1 MRNIL
6 LVAMREYKQ
15 IASTRGFWVMLLVL
29 PVVIGITQVAGR
41 FFRPQLNS
49 AYVLVDESG
58 QFANA
63 IEHRID
69 LNWNRSDL
77 GDLSAFVQRWN
88 VGSVKPDAV
97 WAKGDRWFTDAQV
110 EQFMAEGGSEE
121 ALKLIKP
128 ALPKDAPNFEI
139 DPKTYVRADVPAGVP
154 VDQGAQALGEALAPF
169 LQDEIATKEGDR
181 PLALAVYIP
190 RDVSAASPVQMWTNG
205 TPNSYLVDLVRS
217 ETTRILRARALEAS
231 GLPPETA
238 AQITDIAVPLT
249 VSAPPQGEGREQ
261 VMIRSAL
268 PLAMVY
274 LLLVTV
280 MVTGSMMLQGVIEER
295 SNKLL
300 ESVLACIKPAD
311 LMYGKLLGLGAIGLT
326 ILGVWVGAAVGA
338 SLAVQGMVA
347 DIVKPS
353 LAAIDQPWMIVAMIY
368 YFLAGYLIIS
378 MLYLAIGALSNSLQD
393 AQSYLMPVIMIIML
407 PVVFMMVSVVTSPN
421 GPFALILSWIPL
433 YTPFAMLA
441 RLGSG
446 VSTMEVLG
454 TGAMLAL
461 FVIAEMYLL
470 GRVFQASLLRTGQPP
485 KLSGFIG
492 MMFGKNTG

>member
-6 LVAMREYKQ
+6 LVAKREYKQ

-58 QFANA
+58 QFSDA
-63 IEHRID
+63 IDHRIE
-69 LNWNRSDL
+69 LNWQRADL
-77 GDLSAFVQRWN
+77 GDLSAYVQRWGA
-88 VGSVKPDAV
+88 GSARPDAV
-97 WAKGDRWFTDAQV
+97 WAKGERWFTDAQV
-110 EQFMAEGGSEE
+110 EQFIAEGGAQD
-121 ALKLIKP
+121 ALKLIRP
-128 ALPKDAPNFEI
+128 VLPKDAPNYEI
-139 DPKTYVRADVPAGVP
+139 DKRSYVRADLPAGIP
-154 VDQGAQALGEALAPF
+154 VDAGADRLGAALAPY
-169 LQDEIATKEGDR
+169 LQDEIATPEGKR

-190 RDVSAASPVQMWTNG
+190 ANVGPASPIRMWTNG
-205 TPNSYLVDLVRS
+205 VPNSYLVDLVRS
-217 ETTRILRARALEAS
+217 ETTRILRGRALEAS
-231 GLPPETA
+231 GLSPEAA
-238 AQITDIAVPLT
+238 AQIATIAAPLT

-300 ESVLACIKPAD
+300 ESVLACIRPSE
-311 LMYGKLLGLGAIGLT
+311 LMYGKLVGLGAIGLT
-326 ILGVWVGAAVGA
+326 ILGVWVGAAIGA

-353 LAAIDQPWMIVAMIY
+353 LAAIDQPWMIIAMVY

-393 AQSYLMPVIMIIML
+393 AQSYLMPVIFLIML
-407 PVVFMMVSVVTSPN
+407 PTVFMMVSVVTSPSS
-421 GPFALILSWIPL
+421 PFVLILSWIPL

-446 VSTMEVLG
+446 VSIMEVLA

-461 FVIAEMYLL
+461 FVLAELYLL

-492 MMFGKNTG
+492 MMIGKNTG

>member
-6 LVAMREYKQ
+6 LVAKREYKQ
-15 IASTRGFWVMLLVL
+15 IASTRGFWVMLLIL

-49 AYVLVDESG
+49 AYVLVDETG

-63 IEHRID
+63 IERRID
-69 LNWNRSDL
+69 LNWQRADL
-77 GDLSAFVQRWN
+77 GDLSAYVQRWKA
-88 VGSVKPDAV
+88 GSAKPDAV

-110 EQFMAEGGSEE
+110 EQFIAEGGAEE

-128 ALPKDAPNFEI
+128 VLPKDAPNYEI
-139 DPKTYVRADVPAGVP
+139 DKPTYLRAELPANVPSN
-154 VDQGAQALGEALAPF
+154 QGADKVGDALAPY
-169 LQDEIATKEGDR
+169 LQDEIVTREGPR

-190 RDVSAASPVQMWTNG
+190 SDVGPTNPVRMWTNG
-205 TPNSYLVDLVRS
+205 TPNSYLVDIVRS
-217 ETTRILRARALEAS
+217 ETTRIIRSKALEAS

-238 AQITDIAVPLT
+238 AQITNISVPLT

-300 ESVLACIKPAD
+300 ESVLACIRPAE

-326 ILGVWVGAAVGA
+326 ILGVWVGAAVAA
-338 SLAVQGMVA
+338 SLAVQGLVA

-353 LAAIDQPWMIVAMIY
+353 LAAIDQPWMIIAMIY

-393 AQSYLMPVIMIIML
+393 AQSYLMPVIFLIML
-407 PVVFMMVSVVTSPN
+407 PTVFMMVSVVTSPN
-421 GPFALILSWIPL
+421 SPFVLILSWIPL

-441 RLGSG
+441 RLGTG
-446 VSTMEVLG
+446 VPLWEVLA

-461 FVIAEMYLL
+461 FVLAELYLL

-485 KLSGFIG
+485 KLGGFIG
-492 MMFGKNTG
+492 VMFGRNTG

>member
-6 LVAMREYKQ
+6 LVAKREYKQ

-63 IEHRID
+63 IDHRIE
-69 LNWNRSDL
+69 LNWQRADL
-77 GDLSAFVQRWN
+77 GDLSAYVQRWKA
-88 VGSVKPDAV
+88 GSAKPGAV
-97 WAKGDRWFTDAQV
+97 WAKGDRWFTDSQV
-110 EQFMAEGGSEE
+110 EQFIAEGGAEE
-121 ALKLIKP
+121 ALKLIRP
-128 ALPKDAPNFEI
+128 VLPKDAPNYEI
-139 DPKTYVRADVPAGVP
+139 DKRSYVRAELPAGVP
-154 VDQGAQALGEALAPF
+154 ADQGADRLGDALAPY
-169 LQDEIATKEGDR
+169 LQDEIGTKEGDR
-181 PLALAVYIP
+181 PLALAAYIP
-190 RDVSAASPVQMWTNG
+190 ADVGPTNPVRMWTNG
-205 TPNSYLVDLVRS
+205 VPNSYLVDLVRS
-217 ETTRILRARALEAS
+217 ETTRIIRGKALEAS
-231 GLPPETA
+231 GLTPEA
-238 AQITDIAVPLT
+238 AAKIADITVPLT

-261 VMIRSAL
+261 MMIRSAL

-300 ESVLACIKPAD
+300 ESVLACIRPSE
-311 LMYGKLLGLGAIGLT
+311 LMYGKLIGLGAIGLT

-338 SLAVQGMVA
+338 SLAVQGLVA

-353 LAAIDQPWMIVAMIY
+353 LAAIDQPWMILAMAY

-393 AQSYLMPVIMIIML
+393 AQSYLMPVVFLIML
-407 PVVFMMVSVVTSPN
+407 PTVFMMVSVVTSPN
-421 GPFALILSWIPL
+421 SPFALILSWIPL

-441 RLGSG
+441 RLGTG
-446 VSTMEVLG
+446 VSLMEVLA

-461 FVIAEMYLL
+461 FVLAELYLL

-492 MMFGKNTG
+492 MMIGKNTG

>member
-1 MRNIL
+1 VRNIL
-6 LVAMREYKQ
+6 LVAKREYKQ

-49 AYVLVDESG
+49 AYVLVDQSG

-69 LNWNRSDL
+69 LNWSRNEL
-77 GDLSAFVQRWN
+77 GDLSAYVQRWN
-88 VGSVKPDAV
+88 AGSAKPDAV
-97 WAKGDRWFTDAQV
+97 WAQGERWFSDQQV
-110 EQFMAEGGSEE
+110 EQYMAEGGAAK
-121 ALKLIKP
+121 ALEIIAP
-128 ALPKDAPNFEI
+128 ALPKDAPKFGI
-139 DPKTYVRADVPAGVP
+139 DPKTYARADIPADVPT
-154 VDQGAQALGEALAPF
+154 DQGAAKLGEALSPY
-169 LQDEIATKEGDR
+169 LQDEIATKDGKR
-181 PLALAVYIP
+181 PLSLAVYIP
-190 RDVSAASPVQMWTNG
+190 TDVGAANPVQMWTNG
-205 TPNSYLVDLVRS
+205 VPNSYLVETVRS
-217 ETTRILRARALEAS
+217 EITRILRSRALEAS
-231 GLPPETA
+231 GLPADSAEHIATLNAP
-238 AQITDIAVPLT
+238 ITL
-249 VSAPPQGEGREQ
+249 SAPPQGEGREQ
-261 VMIRSAL
+261 MIIRSAL

-300 ESVLACIKPAD
+300 ESVLACITPSE

-338 SLAVQGMVA
+338 SFAVQGLVA

-353 LAAIDQPWMIVAMIY
+353 LAAIDQPWMLFAMVY

-393 AQSYLMPVIMIIML
+393 AQSYLMPVIFLIML
-407 PVVFMMVSVVTSPN
+407 PTVFMMVSVVTSPN

-441 RLGSG
+441 RLGTG
-446 VSTMEVLG
+446 VSIIEVLG

-485 KLSGFIG
+485 KLSGFVG
-492 MMFGKNTG
+492 MMFGRNTG